1 METLE
6 TIAQKVQICTL
17 CPLHKNATHG
27 VPGEGSSQ
35 AKIFF
40 IGEAP
45 GRNEDLQGRPF
56 VGASGKFLT
65 HLIEGIGLKRSDV
78 FITSVTKHRPPENR
92 EPTPKEIQACFVYL
106 KAQLE
111 IIKPLIIV
119 TLGRHALNTFLPTAR
134 ISEVHG
140 SATIAKGINNP
151 KQIYFP
157 IYHPAS
163 ALYNPA
169 LRKTLIEDFEKL
181 AKLLKELEK

>member
-1 METLE
+1 METLA
-6 TIAQKVQICTL
+6 TIAQQIQTCTK
-17 CPLHKNATHG
+17 CPLYQNTTHS
-27 VPGEGSSQ
+27 VPGEGSPE

-65 HLIEGIGLKRSDV
+65 QLLEGIGLQREDV
-78 FITSVTKHRPPENR
+78 FITSIIKHRPPENR
-92 EPTPKEIQACFVYL
+92 DPTPQEIKACFPHL
-106 KAQLE
+106 QNQLE
-111 IIKPLIIV
+111 TIQPLVIV
-119 TLGRHALNTFLPTAR
+119 TLGRHALNTFLPDSK

-140 SATIAKGINNP
+140 QAITAKGISSP
-151 KQIYFP
+151 EQIYFP

-169 LRKTLIEDFEKL
+169 LRKTLIEDFQNLSKLLEKL
-181 AKLLKELEK
+181 KK